1 MATPV
6 QDSGRRDFPRP
17 CRSLGLFRSIAAQ
30 LQIPSDAVRPLYKI
44 RVGGISLWACL
55 AAQLL
60 GFKSRTDAVRLSY
73 KDSGRRDLNPR
84 HLSPEPSALPAA
96 LLPVQKKL
104 SPSIAGWALA
114 GATGLEPAIFGLTGR
129 RDNQLRYAPVTF
141 TTISQRVILVKCFI

>member
-1 MATPV
+1 M
-6 QDSGRRDFPRP
+6 
-17 CRSLGLFRSIAAQ
+17 
-30 LQIPSDAVRPLYKI
+30 RPL
-44 RVGGISLWACL
+44 
-55 AAQLL
+55 
-60 GFKSRTDAVRLSY
+60 Y

-129 RDNQLRYAPVTF
+129 RDNQLRYAPLMFLIYKIYEKVS
-141 TTISQRVILVKCFI
+141 I